1 MDLLHST
8 VRNKMEDFS
17 PIKDN
22 HRDRVYVIE
31 TPQELDEHVRSK
43 RKWVSNY
50 FLIDKPRIVHF
61 AEATG
66 DTQWIHTASDEEVKN
81 KLSLISHGF
90 GEDPFDRTIAHGYYS
105 LAMFGSLLG
114 KAVNLRFVKLV
125 INYGLDYVRFTNPVP
140 VDSKVRA
147 VVSIKKWEWITDE
160 KDPDKKHGV
169 KIWWDQVLQIQ
180 GKKKPACYA
189 TSIILYYFDKNYAP
203 EKPSE

>member
-1 MDLLHST
+1 MSEQIGL
-8 VRNKMEDFS
+8 
-17 PIKDN
+17 KDN

-31 TPQELDEHVRSK
+31 TPDELDVHLKSG

-66 DTQWIHTASDEEVKN
+66 DTQWIHTADNADIKKRLELV
-81 KLSLISHGF
+81 SHGF

-114 KAVNLRFVKLV
+114 KAVNMRFVKLV
-125 INYGLDYVRFTNPVP
+125 INYGLDYVRFTTPVP
-140 VDSKVRA
+140 VDSKVRG
-147 VVSIKKWEWITDE
+147 VFSINKWEWIVDE
-160 KDPDKKHGV
+160 KDPEKKNGV
-169 KIWWDQVLQIQ
+169 KIWWDQILQVQ
-180 GKKKPACYA
+180 GKQKPACYA

-203 EKPSE
+203 SKPSE

>member
-1 MDLLHST
+1 MSDYS
-8 VRNKMEDFS
+8 E
-17 PIKDN
+17 IKDN

-31 TPQELDEHVRSK
+31 TPEELDVHMEAG

-66 DTQWIHTASDEEVKN
+66 DTQWIHTADDAEIKKRMN
-81 KLSLISHGF
+81 LISHGF

-125 INYGLDYVRFTNPVP
+125 INYGLDYVRFTTPVP
-140 VDSKVRA
+140 VDSKVRGLF
-147 VVSIKKWEWITDE
+147 SIKKWEWISDE
-160 KDPDKKHGV
+160 NDPEKKLGV
-169 KIWWDQVLQIQ
+169 KIWWDQVLQVQ

-189 TSIILYYFDKNYAP
+189 TSIILYYFDKDYAP
-203 EKPSE
+203 QKPSE

>member
-1 MDLLHST
+1 MPDYS
-8 VRNKMEDFS
+8 E
-17 PIKDN
+17 IKDN
-22 HRDRVYVIE
+22 HRDRVFVIE
-31 TPQELDEHVRSK
+31 TPEELESHMKSG

-50 FLIDKPRIVHF
+50 FLIDKPKIVHF

-66 DTQWIHTASDEEVKN
+66 DTQWIHTADEAEVKN
-81 KLSLISHGF
+81 RLSLISHGF

-114 KAVNLRFVKLV
+114 KAVNLRFTKLV

-147 VVSIKKWEWITDE
+147 VVGVKKWEWIADE
-160 KDPDKKHGV
+160 KDPTKNNGV

-180 GKKKPACYA
+180 GNQKPACYA
-189 TSIILYYFDKNYAP
+189 TAIILYYFDKDYAP
-203 EKPSE
+203 SKPSE

>member
-1 MDLLHST
+1 MS
-8 VRNKMEDFS
+8 EYS
-17 PIKDN
+17 EIKDN

-31 TPQELDEHVRSK
+31 SPDELDVHMKSK

-66 DTQWIHTASDEEVKN
+66 DTQWIHTADNEEIKKRLNLV
-81 KLSLISHGF
+81 SHGF

-114 KAVNLRFVKLV
+114 KAVNMKFVKLV
-125 INYGLDYVRFTNPVP
+125 INYGLDYVRFTTPVP
-140 VDSKVRA
+140 VDSKVRGLF
-147 VVSIKKWEWITDE
+147 SIKKWEWIVD
-160 KDPDKKHGV
+160 KNDPQKKHGV
-169 KIWWDQVLQIQ
+169 KIWWDQVLQVQ

-203 EKPSE
+203 QESSE

>member
-1 MDLLHST
+1 MS
-8 VRNKMEDFS
+8 EYS
-17 PIKDN
+17 EIKDN

-31 TPQELDEHVRSK
+31 SPDELDVHMKSK

-66 DTQWIHTASDEEVKN
+66 DTQWIHTADNEEIKKRLNLV
-81 KLSLISHGF
+81 SHGF

-114 KAVNLRFVKLV
+114 KAVNMKFVKLV
-125 INYGLDYVRFTNPVP
+125 INYGLDYVRFTTPVP
-140 VDSKVRA
+140 VDSKVRGLF
-147 VVSIKKWEWITDE
+147 SINKWEWIVD
-160 KDPDKKHGV
+160 KNDPQKKHGV
-169 KIWWDQVLQIQ
+169 KIWWDQVLQVQ

-203 EKPSE
+203 QESS

>member
-1 MDLLHST
+1 MDLLHFI
-8 VRNKMEDFS
+8 VRRTMSEYS
-17 PIKDN
+17 EIKDN

-31 TPQELDEHVRSK
+31 SPDELDVHMKSK

-66 DTQWIHTASDEEVKN
+66 DTQWIHTADNEEIKKRLNLV
-81 KLSLISHGF
+81 SHGF

-114 KAVNLRFVKLV
+114 KAVNMKFVKLV
-125 INYGLDYVRFTNPVP
+125 INYGLDYVRFTTPVP
-140 VDSKVRA
+140 VDSKVRGLF
-147 VVSIKKWEWITDE
+147 SINKWEWIVD
-160 KDPDKKHGV
+160 KNDPQKKHGV
-169 KIWWDQVLQIQ
+169 KIWWDQVLQVQ

-203 EKPSE
+203 QESSE

>member
-1 MDLLHST
+1 MAEEVAQL
-8 VRNKMEDFS
+8 R
-17 PIKDN
+17 DN

-31 TPQELDEHVRSK
+31 SPDELDSHIKSG

-66 DTQWIHTASDEEVKN
+66 DTQWIHSADDTEIKKRLELV
-81 KLSLISHGF
+81 SHGF
-90 GEDPFDRTIAHGYYS
+90 GEDPFDRTIAHGYYILS
-105 LAMFGSLLG
+105 MFGSLLG
-114 KAVNLRFVKLV
+114 KAVNFRFVKLV
-125 INYGLDYVRFTNPVP
+125 INYGVDYARFTNPVP

-147 VVSIKKWEWITDE
+147 VVSIKKWEWIVDE
-160 KDPDKKHGV
+160 KDPTKKHGV

-180 GKKKPACYA
+180 GKQKPACYA

-203 EKPSE
+203 QKPSE